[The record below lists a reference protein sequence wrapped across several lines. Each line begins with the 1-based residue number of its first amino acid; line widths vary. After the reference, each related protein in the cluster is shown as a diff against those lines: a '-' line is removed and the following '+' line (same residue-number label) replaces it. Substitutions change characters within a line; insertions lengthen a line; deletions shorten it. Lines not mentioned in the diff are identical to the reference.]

1 MDSFS
6 LYRCQSGKPHLELTL
21 EISGKVKRWL
31 IPNTSFIKNSVKKL
45 AVEMPDEEI
54 ISQRKAEERL
64 SLIEK
69 GDIELKYLGKRKIV
83 FKPVQTNMEI
93 DDFVLLIP
101 SWGARTEKRIWV
113 LIPS

>member
-6 LYRCQSGKPHLELTL
+6 LYGYKSGKPQLELTL
-21 EISGKVKRWL
+21 EISGRVKRWL
-31 IPNTSFIKNSVKKL
+31 IPNTTFIKNSVKKL
-45 AVEMPDEEI
+45 AVEMPGKENP
-54 ISQRKAEERL
+54 SQRGAGKPL

-83 FKPVQTNMEI
+83 FRPVQTSMEI
-93 DDFVLLIP
+93 NEFVLLIP